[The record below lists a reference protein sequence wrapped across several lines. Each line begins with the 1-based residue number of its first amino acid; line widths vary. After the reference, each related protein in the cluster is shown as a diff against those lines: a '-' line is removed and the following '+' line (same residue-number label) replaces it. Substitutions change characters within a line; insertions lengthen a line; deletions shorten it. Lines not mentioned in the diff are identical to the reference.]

1 MEKDKKL
8 REAIRNATAILP
20 KGYIIPGN
28 KDPLGSY
35 TGMAIDPFET
45 PVQDA
50 DDL

>member
-1 MEKDKKL
+1 MDKDLKL
-8 REAIRNATAILP
+8 RQAIKNAAAILP

-35 TGMAIDPFET
+35 TGVAIDPFEK

>member
-1 MEKDKKL
+1 MKKDKKL
-8 REAIRNATAILP
+8 RDVLQHSAAVWP
-20 KGYIIPGN
+20 KGFIIPGN

-35 TGMAIDPFET
+35 TGVAMDPFET

>member
-1 MEKDKKL
+1 MKKERIPKDPML
-8 REAIRNATAILP
+8 YQATVWP
-20 KGYIIPGN
+20 KGFIIPGN

-35 TGMAIDPFET
+35 TGVAMDPYET